1 MLKDTN
7 FLDIIIKRRHDPR
20 RLIDI
25 KSNHQKGDSLFFTKG
40 ESKISI
46 TNDNN
51 IRPRIN
57 PDVFL
62 SIKPSDDPVNFL
74 NIVDKAIGEYNN
86 YVRTLYGQYIIN
98 DLETYLYSAKLL
110 FDYFIWGKENILC
123 DYVDFETINRLK
135 HIWENGLK
143 LRIPNT
149 FWKEFPKVYTAT
161 THLCWGILYFSNYLN
176 RPLNQMCFD
185 EDVIKHKYI
194 NDKLFIRC
202 KRSRVSLTKIM
213 QTVWLIYNKSS
224 LPETQSKAQKIQF
237 AINDLYTIESNY
249 LPQDSI
255 DRKIILDKISEYVF
269 ISDSDIEELVTKGE
283 INPTFIQNPLLKR
296 LAAIVYYNSIKE
308 TKYFSALLK
317 LKERVDKFEFRL
329 ANEVKRL
336 NNDFDNNIQLSFTIN
351 SAKLKEKLN
360 IV

>member
-1 MLKDTN
+1 
-7 FLDIIIKRRHDPR
+7 
-20 RLIDI
+20 
-25 KSNHQKGDSLFFTKG
+25 
-40 ESKISI
+40 
-46 TNDNN
+46 
-51 IRPRIN
+51 
-57 PDVFL
+57 
-62 SIKPSDDPVNFL
+62 
-74 NIVDKAIGEYNN
+74 
-86 YVRTLYGQYIIN
+86 
-98 DLETYLYSAKLL
+98 
-110 FDYFIWGKENILC
+110 
-123 DYVDFETINRLK
+123 
-135 HIWENGLK
+135 
-143 LRIPNT
+143 
-149 FWKEFPKVYTAT
+149 
-161 THLCWGILYFSNYLN
+161 
-176 RPLNQMCFD
+176 
-185 EDVIKHKYI
+185 
-194 NDKLFIRC
+194 
-202 KRSRVSLTKIM
+202 M